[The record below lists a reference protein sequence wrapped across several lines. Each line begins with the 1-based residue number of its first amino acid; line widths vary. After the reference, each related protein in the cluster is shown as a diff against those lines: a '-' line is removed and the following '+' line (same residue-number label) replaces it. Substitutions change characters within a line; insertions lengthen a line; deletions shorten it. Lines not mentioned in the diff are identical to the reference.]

1 MLRGERDTRDELERE
16 GEGGKRQI
24 KRAGEGGGNLA
35 HEITEELREEL
46 GGEEVQVR
54 KNGWMEKEED
64 LRWCHSAADGSE
76 SRYTALHSCLL
87 VRVGNKGIGGGER
100 ERNGGKKG

>member
-1 MLRGERDTRDELERE
+1 MAR
-16 GEGGKRQI
+16 
-24 KRAGEGGGNLA
+24 
-35 HEITEELREEL
+35 EITEELREEL

-76 SRYTALHSCLL
+76 S
-87 VRVGNKGIGGGER
+87 
-100 ERNGGKKG
+100 

>member
-1 MLRGERDTRDELERE
+1 M
-16 GEGGKRQI
+16 
-24 KRAGEGGGNLA
+24 A

-64 LRWCHSAADGSE
+64 DVLGLKVVPFGSRW
-76 SRYTALHSCLL
+76 
-87 VRVGNKGIGGGER
+87 K
-100 ERNGGKKG
+100 

>member
-24 KRAGEGGGNLA
+24 KRAGGGNLA
-35 HEITEELREEL
+35 REITEELREEL

-87 VRVGNKGIGGGER
+87 VRVGNKGIGGER